1 MPRINQGIIQD
12 RIYFILEGTTLYNI
26 YRTDTRSQ
34 KNTLTKKN
42 IDVSMQ
48 QTNIELDNNMTN
60 KIVTIVG
67 NSSRQHSSIVQSTKQ
82 IGQLYFAR

>member
-67 NSSRQHSSIVQSTKQ
+67 NSSRQHSLIVQSTK
-82 IGQLYFAR
+82 

>member
-26 YRTDTRSQ
+26 YRTDTTSQ

-67 NSSRQHSSIVQSTKQ
+67 NSSRQHSLIVQSTK
-82 IGQLYFAR
+82 

>member
-1 MPRINQGIIQD
+1 MTE
-12 RIYFILEGTTLYNI
+12 FILFWKVQHYTIYTEPTPEGK
-26 YRTDTRSQ
+26 

-48 QTNIELDNNMTN
+48 QTNIELDNDMTD

-67 NSSRQHSSIVQSTKQ
+67 NNSRQHSLIVQSTKQ
-82 IGQLYFAR
+82 IGQLYFARWQ